1 MDVLDSLRHA
11 RASLF
16 GTELKSILHPTDEK
30 GEDFFSAEKK
40 DGKIILSKFFSDFL
54 RLYERAR

>member
-54 RLYERAR
+54 RL